1 MANSSNVNK
10 TRFDRFLL
18 NLAARDIWNL
28 RLALF
33 AFVVYFLAVV
43 TVQIFPN
50 SPSRWPFLILA
61 ELLAYF
67 SVLVAGL
74 IVRVLSRAHDR
85 AARFGA
91 WQNLSLF
98 VLLGVLK
105 NGVGSMLIY
114 LADPFDLARLLRDL
128 TNGAIAGLFIGLLFV
143 VIYGS
148 QLANEQTVR
157 ELRENQ
163 RNLEVI
169 VADFDSS
176 IERHTRKLIDHSQ
189 KTLAPLF
196 EQIYAVLAS
205 PGQRDRVKLNLEQ
218 SIKKGVAPLV
228 EELDRFDSNS
238 TAAFAAKIGLHPTRP
253 LRLPVEFQ
261 KDSRPLLMWLAAAPS
276 LYALMIFLHPPMQV
290 WLSVAASLIF
300 PILTTMAMRLRG
312 SIGALLNRHAVFT
325 AAAISLTTGAFVTFA
340 SYDDSNS
347 FSLFATWFVSTL
359 GAMGLQMLFLLS
371 SANERSTEFLIV
383 QLREVVAKLNSADHA
398 LHRNMWVVQ
407 RRWANILHGRVQA
420 LLTSC
425 LIEITSSKATAKQLS
440 AKVEGTLAEAK
451 KIIENGLAEEFDFGA
466 ALHLLIDSWMSV
478 CSIDLKISKSAS
490 AVIAADQNLA
500 FAANTILK
508 EVVSK
513 CYSSFGAK
521 AIKIRLDMNDA
532 AELVLV
538 ASGRSNKSEAEADR
552 VDFSKLDALSS
563 GIRVSISKSQFLV
576 TARLETIALS
586 HA

>member
-1 MANSSNVNK
+1 
-10 TRFDRFLL
+10 
-18 NLAARDIWNL
+18 
-28 RLALF
+28 
-33 AFVVYFLAVV
+33 
-43 TVQIFPN
+43 
-50 SPSRWPFLILA
+50 
-61 ELLAYF
+61 
-67 SVLVAGL
+67 
-74 IVRVLSRAHDR
+74 
-85 AARFGA
+85 
-91 WQNLSLF
+91 
-98 VLLGVLK
+98 
-105 NGVGSMLIY
+105 
-114 LADPFDLARLLRDL
+114 
-128 TNGAIAGLFIGLLFV
+128 
-143 VIYGS
+143 
-148 QLANEQTVR
+148 
-157 ELRENQ
+157 
-163 RNLEVI
+163 
-169 VADFDSS
+169 
-176 IERHTRKLIDHSQ
+176 
-189 KTLAPLF
+189 
-196 EQIYAVLAS
+196 
-205 PGQRDRVKLNLEQ
+205 
-218 SIKKGVAPLV
+218 
-228 EELDRFDSNS
+228 
-238 TAAFAAKIGLHPTRP
+238 
-253 LRLPVEFQ
+253 
-261 KDSRPLLMWLAAAPS
+261 
-276 LYALMIFLHPPMQV
+276 
-290 WLSVAASLIF
+290 
-300 PILTTMAMRLRG
+300 MAMRLRG

-340 SYDDSNS
+340 SYADANS

-425 LIEITSSKATAKQLS
+425 LIEITSTKATAKQLS

-451 KIIENGLAEEFDFGA
+451 KIIENGLTEEFDFGA

-490 AVIAADQNLA
+490 AVCASDQNLA

-538 ASGRSNKSEAEADR
+538 ASGRSNKSEADADR

-576 TARLETIALS
+576 TARLETITLS